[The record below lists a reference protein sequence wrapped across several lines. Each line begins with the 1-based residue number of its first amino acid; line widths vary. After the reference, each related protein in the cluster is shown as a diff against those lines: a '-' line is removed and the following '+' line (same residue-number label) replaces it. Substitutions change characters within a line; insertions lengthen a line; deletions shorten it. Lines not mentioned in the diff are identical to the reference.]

1 MLQLDVKKYSLFL
14 KKNFRSDLVD
24 IIHKYTYIYIKLFFY
39 FLLKKRHHSAKRCK
53 Y

>member
-24 IIHKYTYIYIKLFFY
+24 IIHKYTYIYKAIFLFFI
-39 FLLKKRHHSAKRCK
+39 KKKTPFSKEV
-53 Y
+53 